1 MDAPKSSSIRSD
13 GFVHTVL
20 LGIVWIGR
28 AAAWLLIP
36 IFCLILAGVVLSA
49 AKVGIIFRWEHDIFL
64 FGSKLTLSSFGDLQW
79 HLFGTMLMLS
89 MAGTLVCDNHVRVD
103 FLRQNMSRRQK
114 KFVDLFGHIVFLLPL
129 CAIVV
134 FHGYDFTIR
143 SWTMNEGSNYDGL
156 YNRFLLK
163 SFIPIGFLLL
173 FLAGLGLTI
182 QTLHSLFRSKGG
194 SSDG

>member
-1 MDAPKSSSIRSD
+1 MDAPKSSSIRGD

-64 FGSKLTLSSFGDLQW
+64 FGSKLTLSSLGDLQW

-89 MAGTLVCDNHVRVD
+89 MAGTLVSDNHVRVD
-103 FLRQNMSRRQK
+103 FLRQNMSERQK
-114 KFVDLFGHIVFLLPL
+114 K
-129 CAIVV
+129 
-134 FHGYDFTIR
+134 
-143 SWTMNEGSNYDGL
+143 
-156 YNRFLLK
+156 NR
-163 SFIPIGFLLL
+163 
-173 FLAGLGLTI
+173 
-182 QTLHSLFRSKGG
+182 
-194 SSDG
+194 

>member
-1 MDAPKSSSIRSD
+1 
-13 GFVHTVL
+13 
-20 LGIVWIGR
+20 
-28 AAAWLLIP
+28 
-36 IFCLILAGVVLSA
+36 
-49 AKVGIIFRWEHDIFL
+49 
-64 FGSKLTLSSFGDLQW
+64 
-79 HLFGTMLMLS
+79 
-89 MAGTLVCDNHVRVD
+89 
-103 FLRQNMSRRQK
+103 MSRRQK

-134 FHGYDFTIR
+134 FHGYDFAIR

-156 YNRFLLK
+156 YDRFLLK

-182 QTLHSLFRSKGG
+182 QNLNSLFRSKGG